1 MSDETDYSLSY
12 RDKMAVEEH
21 EKLSPRLVYEIIRR
35 SGVEEL
41 QRPTKSLIFSGVTA
55 GLVIS
60 FSFFFKAVLTA
71 LLPADAMW
79 SPLIANMG
87 YTVGFIIVILGHMQ
101 LFTENTITTVVPLFR
116 PFTWSK
122 LVAVGRLWGIVFASN
137 LVGTALAA
145 AFLLNSHLINPEVTH
160 ALQQVALHVAHM
172 GVVDNIVRGIPAGIL
187 IASLV
192 WMMPSSNSKLGLIFF
207 MIYLIALGDFTHVI
221 VGSAEMAYLLYQG
234 QIGVW
239 DYFGIFLMPT
249 ALGNI
254 IGGTGVFTLLVYGQ
268 VNDELN

>member
-41 QRPTKSLIFSGVTA
+41 QRPTKSLIYSGITA

-60 FSFFFKAVLTA
+60 FSFFFKAVLTS
-71 LLPADAMW
+71 LLPSDTVW
-79 SPLIANMG
+79 TPLIANMG

-116 PFTWSK
+116 PFTWQK
-122 LVAVGRLWGIVFASN
+122 LGQVGRLWGIVFASN
-137 LVGTALAA
+137 LIGTAIAA
-145 AFLLNSHLINPEVTH
+145 AFLLNAHLLNPEVK
-160 ALQQVALHVAHM
+160 VALDAIATHVAHM
-172 GVVDNIVRGIPAGIL
+172 SAMENIVRGIPAGIL

-192 WMMPSSNSKLGLIFF
+192 WMMPSSSSKLGLIFF
-207 MIYLIALGDFTHVI
+207 MIYLIALGFHPCHRRLRRNGLFAVSRPSWHRRLSVQLFI
-221 VGSAEMAYLLYQG
+221 AHGFRQ
-234 QIGVW
+234 
-239 DYFGIFLMPT
+239 YFGRHWR
-249 ALGNI
+249 
-254 IGGTGVFTLLVYGQ
+254 VYLAGIWPSQ
-268 VNDELN
+268 Q